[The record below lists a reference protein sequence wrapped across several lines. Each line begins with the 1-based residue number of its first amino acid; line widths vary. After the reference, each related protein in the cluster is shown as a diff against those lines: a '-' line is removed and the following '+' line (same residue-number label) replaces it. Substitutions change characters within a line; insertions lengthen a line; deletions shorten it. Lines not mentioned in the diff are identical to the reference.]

1 MQLYYFETPN
11 PRKPC
16 AVARHL
22 DIPVEY
28 VRVDL
33 MKGEQKSP
41 DYLAINPNG
50 RVPTLVDGKVH
61 LWESHA
67 IMIYL
72 AQKAGSDLWPSD
84 PTQQI
89 DVIRWLQWD
98 TAHFSRHAGRL
109 LWENF
114 VKQALGMGKPNAAEV
129 ADATQFFHVFAQ
141 VLEDHLEGR
150 SHLVGEGLTVAD
162 FAVASFLPTAA
173 EAKLPLAD
181 YPEIRRWHDGMLQL
195 PAWRDPWP
203 AARKAA

>member
-16 AVARHL
+16 AVAAHL
-22 DIPVEY
+22 NLPVEY

-33 MKGEQKSP
+33 TRGEQKRAEF
-41 DYLAINPNG
+41 LAVNPNG
-50 RVPTLVDGKVH
+50 RVPALRDGDVR

-72 AQKAGSDLWPSD
+72 AQKAGSDLWPSE
-84 PTQQI
+84 PATQV
-89 DVIRWLQWD
+89 DVVRWLQWD

-109 LWENF
+109 FWENH
-114 VKQALGMGKPNAAEV
+114 VKRAFGLGETNAAEV
-129 ADATQFFHVFAQ
+129 ADALGYFRQFAS
-141 VLEDHLEGR
+141 VLDGHLDGR
-150 SHLVGEGLTVAD
+150 AWLVGDRLTVAD

-173 EAKLPLAD
+173 EARLPLAD
-181 YPEIRRWHDGMLQL
+181 FPQIVRWHERMMTL